1 MVTFFANNQIDETN
15 IFKVLKNA
23 QKANTIS
30 TRYFSK
36 FNTQTLQVDL
46 VYYIWM
52 FAFFYVKLSQEQ
64 SQICLFMVMN
74 PNINE

>member
-64 SQICLFMVMN
+64 SLSVYG
-74 PNINE
+74 NESQY